1 MLKESI
7 KNLVVRLYGGDPD
20 ELDESV
26 RLQRERIREREAA
39 REAEIRRDYWRRRQQ
54 IMRRE
59 Q

>member
-1 MLKESI
+1 MIKERI
-7 KNLVVRLYGGDPD
+7 KRLVVKVYGGDPD
-20 ELDESV
+20 ELEESV
-26 RLQRERIREREAA
+26 RLQRERIKEREAA